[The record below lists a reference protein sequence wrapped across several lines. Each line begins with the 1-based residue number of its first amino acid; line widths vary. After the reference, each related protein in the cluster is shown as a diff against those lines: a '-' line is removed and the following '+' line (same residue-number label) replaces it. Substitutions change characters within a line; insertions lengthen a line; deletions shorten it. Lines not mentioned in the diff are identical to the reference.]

1 MPDQVLREQEKEI
14 NQAIILIHP
23 ALSQSPVLNRVKAEQ
38 HLNKLNIIL
47 AICKG
52 QCCSVFRQ
60 RDGQKIQM
68 LDVIGSYLQLF
79 KIQIYNKQPQALRLN
94 NLFNFYDSITFIF
107 ASPTNRL
114 NV

>member
-23 ALSQSPVLNRVKAEQ
+23 AMSQSPVLSRVKAEH

-52 QCCSVFRQ
+52 QCCSVDRQ

-68 LDVIGSYLQLF
+68 LDVIGGYLQLF
-79 KIQIYNKQPQALRLN
+79 KIQIYNKQPQALR
-94 NLFNFYDSITFIF
+94 
-107 ASPTNRL
+107 
-114 NV
+114 